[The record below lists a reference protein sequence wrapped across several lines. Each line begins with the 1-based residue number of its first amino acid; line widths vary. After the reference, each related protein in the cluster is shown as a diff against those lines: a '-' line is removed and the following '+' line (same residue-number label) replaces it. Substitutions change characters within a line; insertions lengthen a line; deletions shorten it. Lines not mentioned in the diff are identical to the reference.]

1 MGNVESGKDVG
12 GIPVNIPLKVTDM
25 RDLQPYIDNEQGTL
39 RVLNTGGGLVK
50 HLGKESKLCQY
61 ISNGD
66 IKMKFFAGGAAGQV
80 ADISFPGMGTQKYVV
95 KAVKEL
101 REVIVVSDDYLGL
114 TIQAVWDAA
123 ISDEDVDYDVYL
135 ELNGGNPDRVL
146 RRGDSI
152 ILPSFAQECLTKSAT
167 EFKNT
172 ADPTKIVSYPPGSYL
187 CEINAYS
194 EYVNSLLA
202 GELIRNGISIN
213 FINTFNF
220 ATCYREK
227 APKSYINRLTSQG
240 DYDASEADTLVAQY
254 TFMEKIDGVVLQLV
268 KDKSSRISQLDA
280 EILFV
285 QILHAIAT
293 YQATYKLQH
302 NDLHLANVFYE
313 TVKPG
318 MLWHNQRLDQADY
331 FSYRTGDTALYLP
344 AIKYIAKIADWGLSV
359 KYSTPVVGDK
369 RTLRDGYDG
378 WMVNFYNETY
388 DLLYMFNALFMYYPN
403 SKFLIA
409 VGDWLLDDVTKL
421 SRYLDSS
428 NLRPIL
434 SKLLEAPLKDKT
446 AADLLQNHQVMAL
459 FMRPPVAG
467 STVIELGTV
476 GKIPVAK
483 RQSPKSKAKAT
494 ASPKRARPAT
504 RSTAPAKLSCAQ
516 LTSLSVSA
524 LTERLLPLALS
535 PETLIFFE
543 RNRMTGQTLVDFYD
557 IDQYRSLSIPET
569 DRIRLAEY
577 VKRCT
582 SV

>member
-1 MGNVESGKDVG
+1 MGNAESSLG
-12 GIPVNIPLKVTDM
+12 GIPVNTPLKVTDM
-25 RDLQPYIDNEQGTL
+25 RDLQPYIDDAQQTL
-39 RVLNTGGGLVK
+39 KVLNTGGGLVK

-61 ISNGD
+61 IYNGD
-66 IKMKFFAGGAAGQV
+66 IKMRFFAGGEEGQV
-80 ADISFPGMGTQKYVV
+80 ADISFPGMGTKKYIV

-114 TIQAVWDAA
+114 TIQGVWDAA
-123 ISDEDVDYDVYL
+123 ISEEDLDYDTYL
-135 ELNGGNPDRVL
+135 ELNGGNPDRLL

-167 EFKNT
+167 EFTNT
-172 ADPTKIVSYPPGSYL
+172 ADPTKTVSYPAGSYL
-187 CEINAYS
+187 CEQTAYS
-194 EYVNSLLA
+194 EYVNSLLV
-202 GELIRNGISIN
+202 GELIRSGISIN

-220 ATCYREK
+220 ATCYRGK
-227 APKSYINRLTSQG
+227 APKSYIERLVSKG
-240 DYDASEADTLVAQY
+240 EYDASEADTLVVQY

-268 KDKSSRISQLDA
+268 AEKKSQIPQLDA

-285 QILHAIAT
+285 QILHAMAT

-388 DLLYMFNALFMYYPN
+388 DLLYTFNALFMFYPN
-403 SKFLIA
+403 SKFFIA
-409 VGDWLLDDVTKL
+409 VGDWLVGDIAKL

-434 SKLLEAPLKDKT
+434 SKLLEAPLKGKT
-446 AADLLQNHQVMAL
+446 AADLLQDHQVMAL

-476 GKIPVAK
+476 GKIPAAK
-483 RQSPKSKAKAT
+483 RQSPKKTKAKAT